1 MPISDIF
8 DYPTVAQL
16 AAQIANSVDTKV
28 LPPIEVVKSRPD
40 RIPLSFSQERLW
52 FIDRLEGTIQYH
64 VNTVLRLKGKLD
76 QDAIEYALKTIVNRH
91 EVLRT
96 VILETDGEPY
106 QFVKPDNRW
115 QLNVIEGSTYPEDS
129 TLLQEDIKTLIRK
142 PFDLS
147 KDDMMRATLVR
158 INNDDHILVI
168 TIHHIA
174 SDGWSK
180 SVLVNEVAALYDSYR
195 NNNPHGLKQIGV
207 QYADYAIWQRQYLE
221 GEVLNQKIEYWKDKL
236 QGVVPLQLPT
246 DFIRPAVQST
256 RGAKVNFDISKEISL
271 ALDQL
276 SKKNGCT
283 VFMTLLAAF
292 KVLLHRYSGQED
304 ICVGTPIA
312 NRLQQ
317 ELEGLIG
324 FFVNTLALRTE
335 VNGEASFNDLLHQV
349 KTTTMEAYQNQEAP
363 FEKVVESV
371 AKGRDMSR
379 NPLFQVMF
387 VLRNTPEIP
396 DLRLGE
402 LEFEGV
408 AFGHETSL
416 FDLTFFITE
425 TGSGLVCSLEY
436 STDLYSKQTISRFIT
451 HFKVLLSSIIK
462 APEQAIADLPM
473 LTLEERSQVLLDFNN
488 TETTYRADKSI
499 MDLFEEQVSL
509 NPDKT
514 AVVFEHAR
522 LTYYELNERANQL
535 ANYLQTKGIKE
546 ESLVPVCV
554 SRSLEMIIG
563 VVAILK
569 TGAAYVPVDPEY
581 PQERIIFMLR
591 DTASTILLSNK
602 ESRSTITP
610 EHQCEIIEIDG
621 DWPLIDK
628 QSKNNPR
635 RTFQPHHLAYVIYT
649 SGSTGRPKGV
659 EMPGGALVNLLFWQQ
674 KQFEN
679 KNRRVLQFA
688 SLNFDVSFQEIFSTL
703 CFGSELYLISAER
716 RKDVPRML
724 QDISKFQI
732 THLFMPY
739 IVLKTLAEY
748 LLQFPDH
755 AISVQEVIV
764 AGEQLKMTDDIQS
777 VINANNIRIINQ
789 YGPTEAHVVSS
800 YTVDIRSNSSLLP
813 PIGKPID
820 NTRLYIVDKRNQL
833 VPVGVPGELLIGGV
847 QVARGYLNQPELTA
861 EKFVHD
867 FVGMREPRLY
877 RTGDLARWLPDGNIE
892 YLGRIDEQ
900 VKIRGFRIELGEIE
914 TVLQA
919 SEMVRQAVVLAVEDG
934 SGNKRLVS
942 YIVPEGQFDREKL
955 VAYVKTKLP
964 EFMIPALWIEMGE
977 LPVTRNGK
985 IDKRALPDPGTGQLV
1000 SNEYVAPCSDT
1011 EHALVG
1017 MWQELLGVERVGVL
1031 DNFFELGG
1039 HSLMVIKMVSNIKK
1053 KFLLSIPISALFQF
1067 TTIKEL
1073 SNYLEWELSK
1083 EQDKTSERNKAQ
1095 EEDESSFEVINL

>member
-1 MPISDIF
+1 
-8 DYPTVAQL
+8 
-16 AAQIANSVDTKV
+16 
-28 LPPIEVVKSRPD
+28 
-40 RIPLSFSQERLW
+40 
-52 FIDRLEGTIQYH
+52 
-64 VNTVLRLKGKLD
+64 
-76 QDAIEYALKTIVNRH
+76 
-91 EVLRT
+91 
-96 VILETDGEPY
+96 
-106 QFVKPDNRW
+106 
-115 QLNVIEGSTYPEDS
+115 
-129 TLLQEDIKTLIRK
+129 
-142 PFDLS
+142 
-147 KDDMMRATLVR
+147 
-158 INNDDHILVI
+158 
-168 TIHHIA
+168 
-174 SDGWSK
+174 
-180 SVLVNEVAALYDSYR
+180 
-195 NNNPHGLKQIGV
+195 
-207 QYADYAIWQRQYLE
+207 
-221 GEVLNQKIEYWKDKL
+221 
-236 QGVVPLQLPT
+236 
-246 DFIRPAVQST
+246 
-256 RGAKVNFDISKEISL
+256 
-271 ALDQL
+271 
-276 SKKNGCT
+276 
-283 VFMTLLAAF
+283 
-292 KVLLHRYSGQED
+292 
-304 ICVGTPIA
+304 
-312 NRLQQ
+312 
-317 ELEGLIG
+317 
-324 FFVNTLALRTE
+324 
-335 VNGEASFNDLLHQV
+335 
-349 KTTTMEAYQNQEAP
+349 
-363 FEKVVESV
+363 
-371 AKGRDMSR
+371 
-379 NPLFQVMF
+379 
-387 VLRNTPEIP
+387 
-396 DLRLGE
+396 
-402 LEFEGV
+402 
-408 AFGHETSL
+408 
-416 FDLTFFITE
+416 
-425 TGSGLVCSLEY
+425 
-436 STDLYSKQTISRFIT
+436 
-451 HFKVLLSSIIK
+451 
-462 APEQAIADLPM
+462 
-473 LTLEERSQVLLDFNN
+473 
-488 TETTYRADKSI
+488 
-499 MDLFEEQVSL
+499 
-509 NPDKT
+509 
-514 AVVFEHAR
+514 
-522 LTYYELNERANQL
+522 
-535 ANYLQTKGIKE
+535 
-546 ESLVPVCV
+546 
-554 SRSLEMIIG
+554 
-563 VVAILK
+563 
-569 TGAAYVPVDPEY
+569 
-581 PQERIIFMLR
+581 
-591 DTASTILLSNK
+591 
-602 ESRSTITP
+602 
-610 EHQCEIIEIDG
+610 
-621 DWPLIDK
+621 
-628 QSKNNPR
+628 
-635 RTFQPHHLAYVIYT
+635 
-649 SGSTGRPKGV
+649 
-659 EMPGGALVNLLFWQQ
+659 
-674 KQFEN
+674 
-679 KNRRVLQFA
+679 
-688 SLNFDVSFQEIFSTL
+688 
-703 CFGSELYLISAER
+703 
-716 RKDVPRML
+716 ML

-800 YTVDIRSNSSLLP
+800 YTVDMRSNSSLLP